1 MTHCKEG
8 GRSALLVSD
17 SSSVAASLAKWVRS
31 IIKEKLHPEAFRF
44 RGATLISPCRAFFVV
59 FGPLL

>member
-17 SSSVAASLAKWVRS
+17 SSSVAGSLAKWVRS
-31 IIKEKLHPEAFRF
+31 IIKEKLHPEAFWF
-44 RGATLISPCRAFFVV
+44 RGATLISP
-59 FGPLL
+59 